1 MHYLKIMNPAGEI
14 VPPHR
19 KASSSVSSTWNRR
32 SRLINQPICAFTG
45 RLTNNVIDISSPMSN
60 VPRRRYFTSFSQHG
74 ITQWEL
80 VQNSILCCFQY
91 IVSGP
96 AYGSL
101 YGFSRFSSFLLT
113 CLPYKSR
120 RTHFPKESNYPSLT
134 VVCLPGLLTTLQSF
148 SYTAGYLTHVCIV
161 LHFEFYHLR
170 YLQPNHS
177 IFSSFLDQFHKVH
190 AHAHAQNLRTVLLHR
205 RDYAGSTSYS
215 ATEIEE
221 LEQGSVTFWE
231 RLSAQVAQFLE
242 IFIERERI
250 PKLTR
255 KLSSSRETACSFTA
269 TSVKENR
276 RGNGGI
282 AILAWSAGCSTVLSF
297 LGGTQNPLI
306 SKELYQLLQQ
316 YVGNCILY
324 GQRSISFFK
333 ARLTNPKD
341 PTYLCFGYPL
351 PSDNRNYI
359 PWDDPTVSTDEL
371 PQLVAEWVSSY
382 YDHPCYDPVTRSLPS
397 TATMNELDGIRLKSD
412 RISISSWTDEE
423 LVKGLERSSA
433 KNETLVLVGSL
444 LNSDYLSLFLSDF
457 NLQCKRPFVSCRN
470 KHFSTKLVWV
480 IGSQV

>member
-1 MHYLKIMNPAGEI
+1 MPSLQIQTYTLSEGIELSFTDSG
-14 VPPHR
+14 VPPGS
-19 KASSSVSSTWNRR
+19 ADYT
-32 SRLINQPICAFTG
+32 T
-45 RLTNNVIDISSPMSN
+45 VI
-60 VPRRRYFTSFSQHG
+60 FLHG
-74 ITQWEL
+74 GIF
-80 VQNSILCCFQY
+80 N
-91 IVSGP
+91 
-96 AYGSL
+96 AY
-101 YGFSRFSSFLLT
+101 
-113 CLPYKSR
+113 
-120 RTHFPKESNYPSLT
+120 
-134 VVCLPGLLTTLQSF
+134 
-148 SYTAGYLTHVCIV
+148 
-161 LHFEFYHLR
+161 
-170 YLQPNHS
+170 
-177 IFSSFLDQFHKVH
+177 QFHKVH

-205 RDYAGSTSYS
+205 RDYDGSTSYS

-255 KLSSSRETACSFTA
+255 KL
-269 TSVKENR
+269 

-324 GQRSISFFK
+324 
-333 ARLTNPKD
+333 D

-397 TATMNELDGIRLKSD
+397 TATINELDGIRLKSD

-444 LNSDYLSLFLSDF
+444 LDSDYLSLFLSDF

-470 KHFSTKLVWV
+470 KHFSTKLV
-480 IGSQV
+480 

>member
-1 MHYLKIMNPAGEI
+1 MPSLQIQTYTLSEGIELSFTDSG
-14 VPPHR
+14 VPP
-19 KASSSVSSTWNRR
+19 
-32 SRLINQPICAFTG
+32 
-45 RLTNNVIDISSPMSN
+45 
-60 VPRRRYFTSFSQHG
+60 
-74 ITQWEL
+74 
-80 VQNSILCCFQY
+80 
-91 IVSGP
+91 
-96 AYGSL
+96 GSAD
-101 YGFSRFSSFLLT
+101 YT
-113 CLPYKSR
+113 
-120 RTHFPKESNYPSLT
+120 T
-134 VVCLPGLLTTLQSF
+134 VVF
-148 SYTAGYLTHVCIV
+148 
-161 LHFEFYHLR
+161 LHGG
-170 YLQPNHS
+170 
-177 IFSSFLDQFHKVH
+177 IFNAYQFHKVH

-250 PKLTR
+250 PKLAR
-255 KLSSSRETACSFTA
+255 KLSSPRETTCSFTA
-269 TSVKENR
+269 NSVN
-276 RGNGGI
+276 GNGGI
-282 AILAWSAGCSTVLSF
+282 AILAWSAGCSTVLSL

-324 GQRSISFFK
+324 
-333 ARLTNPKD
+333 D

-397 TATMNELDGIRLKSD
+397 TATINELDGTRLKSD
-412 RISISSWTDEE
+412 RISISTWTDEE
-423 LVKGLERSSA
+423 LVKGLEGSSA
-433 KNETLVLVGSL
+433 KNETLALVGSL
-444 LNSDYLSLFLSDF
+444 LDSDYLSLFLSDF

-470 KHFSTKLVWV
+470 KHFSTKPV
-480 IGSQV
+480 

>member
-1 MHYLKIMNPAGEI
+1 MPLQIQTYTLSEGIELSFTDSG
-14 VPPHR
+14 VPP
-19 KASSSVSSTWNRR
+19 
-32 SRLINQPICAFTG
+32 
-45 RLTNNVIDISSPMSN
+45 
-60 VPRRRYFTSFSQHG
+60 
-74 ITQWEL
+74 
-80 VQNSILCCFQY
+80 
-91 IVSGP
+91 
-96 AYGSL
+96 GSAD
-101 YGFSRFSSFLLT
+101 YT
-113 CLPYKSR
+113 
-120 RTHFPKESNYPSLT
+120 T
-134 VVCLPGLLTTLQSF
+134 VVF
-148 SYTAGYLTHVCIV
+148 
-161 LHFEFYHLR
+161 LHGG
-170 YLQPNHS
+170 
-177 IFSSFLDQFHKVH
+177 IFNAYQFHKVH

-255 KLSSSRETACSFTA
+255 KLSSSRETTCSFAA

-276 RGNGGI
+276 GGNGGI

-324 GQRSISFFK
+324 GQRFILFFK
-333 ARLTNPKD
+333 ARLTKRHVPKD

-359 PWDDPTVSTDEL
+359 PWDDLTVSTDEL

-397 TATMNELDGIRLKSD
+397 TATVNELDGIRLKSD

-423 LVKGLERSSA
+423 LVKGLEGSSA
-433 KNETLVLVGSL
+433 KNETLVFQPSVQKILRQLSEQALFNETSVSNWFPGVGVSYIGGTRSNWMCAWAIIETKRRYLRTLFTGIEKNGRSYNIRKIRFVDMDGLNHVAHWDQTREFMEVIAKEIQL
-444 LNSDYLSLFLSDF
+444 L
-457 NLQCKRPFVSCRN
+457 
-470 KHFSTKLVWV
+470 
-480 IGSQV
+480 